1 MESKVNEFDI
11 DQLSLSAGVTVRTIR
26 YYTQRGL
33 LPSPGTGR
41 GLRYNEGYL
50 NRLKLIRKLQE
61 QHLPLDEIK
70 KRLETMTDGE
80 VMETIDQSTTS
91 SSAADYIG
99 SVLNSYKRARPKEF
113 AHDKTMDIAATYKS
127 TLTSAKSSWER
138 YKLAEE
144 IELHVRSPATR
155 EQKRRIERIITAAE
169 RIMNE

>member
-70 KRLETMTDGE
+70 KRLETMSDDE

-91 SSAADYIG
+91 SPAADYID
-99 SVLNSYKRARPKEF
+99 SVLNNYKKAKPKVI
-113 AHDKTMDIAATYKS
+113 AHNKLIDTAATYKS
-127 TLTSAKSSWER
+127 TTTSGKSSWER

-144 IELHVRSPATR
+144 IELHVRNPASR

-169 RIMNE
+169 RILKE